1 MNKRGSLFDLL
12 FYMMVFFTF
21 GIITI
26 ICYYI
31 YDKYSTATADTI
43 NSPVSL
49 FAMNQL
55 RDTLLSFDYIFVFLI
70 AGMTILTVV
79 SAFRINDHPLFFWG
93 SLLFLTV
100 LIMVSAIYSNV
111 YDDLTSDTT
120 LNTSAAHFTII
131 DWFMD
136 KLPTLILFVGIIMLV
151 VMYSRT
157 QSEPGGTFGV

>member
-1 MNKRGSLFDLL
+1 
-12 FYMMVFFTF
+12 
-21 GIITI
+21 
-26 ICYYI
+26 
-31 YDKYSTATADTI
+31 
-43 NSPVSL
+43 
-49 FAMNQL
+49 
-55 RDTLLSFDYIFVFLI
+55 
-70 AGMTILTVV
+70 
-79 SAFRINDHPLFFWG
+79 
-93 SLLFLTV
+93 
-100 LIMVSAIYSNV
+100 MVSAIYSNV